1 MRADG
6 RDPEQEELD
15 AEVKRKG
22 KHEKLPS
29 MEELRQQELEE
40 LRSEPISKGEIGS
53 MILSAF
59 LTLFPACLGVILVIC
74 LVAVLFF
81 FR

>member
-15 AEVKRKG
+15 AEVQRKG
-22 KHEKLPS
+22 QHEKLPT
-29 MEELRQQELEE
+29 MEELRAQELEE
-40 LRSEPISKGEIGS
+40 LQNEPISKGEISS

-59 LTLFPACLGVILVIC
+59 LTIFPACVGVILVIC
-74 LVAVLFF
+74 LVVYFF
-81 FR
+81 FMR